1 MIAGSLIAW
10 VEEDLAPS
18 IDAVARIRVRA
29 LDATGAPTGEAFT
42 AGIATRGSGVAVAA
56 AGSTHLV
63 VWETPEH
70 RIAGAH
76 IDPIRRPG
84 ETPQPFEISPGPLDN
99 APDVATD
106 GEDFVVLWQRDR
118 YEGIS
123 CVLGCT
129 PPRSI
134 RAAKVT
140 SWGVVGGAP
149 IEIAERGSLAAPPM
163 LAWDGSGYA
172 VFWSRWDDLSL
183 RVRHLHRS
191 GTPLGEEQRVDVR
204 GVLLAVTWTGSEYL
218 LASSAWNWERIRI
231 TVTRVDRE
239 LGVLQKL
246 PVPADVVVDSG
257 VAVIDELGCLQCGH
271 VACGGAAS
279 RGRPP
284 GFAAPQCP
292 LIPAHRIDG
301 APYAARLDHYVAL

>member
-1 MIAGSLIAW
+1 M
-10 VEEDLAPS
+10 
-18 IDAVARIRVRA
+18 
-29 LDATGAPTGEAFT
+29 
-42 AGIATRGSGVAVAA
+42 
-56 AGSTHLV
+56 
-63 VWETPEH
+63 
-70 RIAGAH
+70 
-76 IDPIRRPG
+76 
-84 ETPQPFEISPGPLDN
+84 
-99 APDVATD
+99 
-106 GEDFVVLWQRDR
+106 
-118 YEGIS
+118 
-123 CVLGCT
+123 
-129 PPRSI
+129 
-134 RAAKVT
+134 T